1 MLFESF
7 HDMVNTKCVEE
18 EICLCVVPFKK
29 VQGVSAYLCVKCD
42 KMLHSRHPK
51 DTLKNTFFA
60 PIHLPPTHNTMT
72 YVSTILIVAI

>member
-1 MLFESF
+1 MNHPVLFESF

-51 DTLKNTFFA
+51 DSLSLSLDLRDSN
-60 PIHLPPTHNTMT
+60 P
-72 YVSTILIVAI
+72 